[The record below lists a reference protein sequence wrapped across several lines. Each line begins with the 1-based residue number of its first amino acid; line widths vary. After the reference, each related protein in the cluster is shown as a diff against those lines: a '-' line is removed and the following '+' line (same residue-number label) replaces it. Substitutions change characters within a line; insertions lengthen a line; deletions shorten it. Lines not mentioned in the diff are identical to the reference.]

1 MPRRHASAMADRD
14 LRLLAEAGQKQTR
27 PFVRFGSRGQTGN
40 PRPETRRGYGK
51 GSKSG
56 LTTMIQVGSAR

>member
-27 PFVRFGSRGQTGN
+27 PFVRFGSCGQTGN

-51 GSKSG
+51 GANPG
-56 LTTMIQVGSAR
+56 